1 MMLNNKNASKGNL
14 GDQQIPPP
22 VMNSVCL
29 FAGGV
34 ALRSDAQ
41 CFDVS
46 TLTSLLM
53 EITRK

>member
-1 MMLNNKNASKGNL
+1 MLNNKNASNGNL

-29 FAGGV
+29 FAGYV
-34 ALRSDAQ
+34 ALRSDTQ
-41 CFDVS
+41 WFDVS
-46 TLTSLLM
+46 TLTGLLM

>member
-1 MMLNNKNASKGNL
+1 MMLNNKNASNGNL

-34 ALRSDAQ
+34 ALRSDTQ
-41 CFDVS
+41 WFDVS
-46 TLTSLLM
+46 TLTGLLM
-53 EITRK
+53 DITRK